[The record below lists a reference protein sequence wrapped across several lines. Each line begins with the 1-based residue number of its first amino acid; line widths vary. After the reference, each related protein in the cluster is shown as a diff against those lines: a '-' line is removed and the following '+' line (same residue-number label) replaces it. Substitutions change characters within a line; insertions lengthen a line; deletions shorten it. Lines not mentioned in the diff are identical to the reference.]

1 MLSLRKQKGLE
12 AFGASTTSSYSEWAV
27 EAALKLDRNCGTRG
41 LTLEPNFEEAWAM
54 DKEQYSKYK

>member
-12 AFGASTTSSYSEWAV
+12 AFGASTASSYSEWAV

-41 LTLEPNFEEAWAM
+41 LTLEPNFEEA
-54 DKEQYSKYK
+54 